1 MVGVKC
7 RRDEGPYLGEVS
19 GELEDRFGIGGGTLP
34 TARGGVDGALTVV
47 RESTIGN
54 MERSWSTIERRLTS
68 ESAVHAVTSERGD
81 IESDWMS

>member
-7 RRDEGPYLGEVS
+7 RRDEGPYPCEVP
-19 GELEDRFGIGGGTLP
+19 GELEDSFGIGGGTLP
-34 TARGGVDGALTVV
+34 TTRGVDGALIVV
-47 RESTIGN
+47 RELTIGN
-54 MERSWSTIERRLTS
+54 MERSWSMIERRLTS